1 VILNPTS
8 ILSKNTDLPPFGR
21 LMGNGIPLAL
31 CSDWGVPDPFE
42 NMRSARVLARLCG
55 AEPIPAHELILM
67 HTLQAARALHVQQ
80 DVGSVEGGKK
90 ADLTFLDMSDLRA
103 ALPAESGNITGLLER
118 IILDAGARHVS
129 DVMINGEFFLRK
141 GQVMTYAEED
151 LKREY
156 REAISRIT
164 ERTGVKQEETAPEI
178 AMHTDTPILP
188 LHNPIPP
195 PPVTVGDKHFEEGF
209 RIVGTTGSLQQS
221 PRKKPERPKPTE
233 PEDLPKPVRR
243 VFGDEDF

>member
-1 VILNPTS
+1 
-8 ILSKNTDLPPFGR
+8 
-21 LMGNGIPLAL
+21 MGNGIPLAL

-55 AEPIPAHELILM
+55 AESIPAHELILM

-90 ADLTFLDMSDLRA
+90 ADLTFLDVSDLRT
-103 ALPAESGNITGLLER
+103 ALPTENGNITGLLER
-118 IILDAGARHVS
+118 IILEAGARHVS

-156 REAISRIT
+156 RDAISRIT
-164 ERTGVKQEETAPEI
+164 ERTGVKQEEAAPET
-178 AMHTDTPILP
+178 AARTETPILP
-188 LHNPIPP
+188 LYNPIPTP
-195 PPVTVGDKHFEEGF
+195 PAGGEGHFEEGF
-209 RIVGTTGSLQQS
+209 RIVGTTGSLQHS
-221 PRKKPERPKPTE
+221 PRKEPERPKPTE
-233 PEDLPKPVRR
+233 PEDSPKPVRR